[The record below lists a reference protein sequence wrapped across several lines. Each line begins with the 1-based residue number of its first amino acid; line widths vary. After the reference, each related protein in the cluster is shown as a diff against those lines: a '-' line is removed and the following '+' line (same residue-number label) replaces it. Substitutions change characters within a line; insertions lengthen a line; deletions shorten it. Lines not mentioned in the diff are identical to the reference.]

1 MSNITQV
8 FRNAKNM
15 TTLNKGVI
23 AAGMDRMLSGTGP
36 YTVFA
41 PSDMAFSKLEPGVV
55 EDLLKS
61 ENKVKL
67 TDLLNLHVI
76 EGKFNIKDLKD
87 GQQLKTLNGKEL
99 LVKVTNDKITVDG
112 ATIQSRDVKT
122 SNGVIHSLDMLLKN

>member
-1 MSNITQV
+1 
-8 FRNAKNM
+8 M

-41 PSDMAFSKLEPGVV
+41 PSDMAFSKLEPGAI
-55 EDLLKS
+55 EDLLRS

-99 LVKVTNDKITVDG
+99 LVKVTDDKVTVDG
-112 ATIQSRDVKT
+112 ATIQSRDVKS
-122 SNGVIHSLDMLLKN
+122 SNGVIHTLDMLLKN